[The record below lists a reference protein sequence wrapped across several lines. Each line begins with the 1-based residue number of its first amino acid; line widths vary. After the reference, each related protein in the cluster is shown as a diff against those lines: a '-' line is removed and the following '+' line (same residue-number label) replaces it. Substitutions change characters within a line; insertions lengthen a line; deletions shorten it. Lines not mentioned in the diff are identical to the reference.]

1 MTSSIIWAG
10 TLDNYSD
17 GSHDDFISNMDLWVI
32 LCSLSFQQFCFIL
45 VDLFWNEISLCSPM
59 WSQIHKPPA
68 LSLQVLVLGKKI
80 TNKRLYLVHFCY
92 CFLETSSYY
101 LQVLCWLTFLLSL
114 CQTFLF
120 TICFSAFSTFSFF
133 LTTTF
138 LIAMMCFPTGID
150 FFISLM
156 LNFYFIHVACSLIW
170 LYLFFSVILLSEYIF
185 LSLFIYL
192 IQISLFLL
200 WISHHILQSH
210 SHSSVLPY
218 LSSTHVTSS
227 QKKITN

>member
-1 MTSSIIWAG
+1 MNMSSSIIWAG

-68 LSLQVLVLGKKI
+68 LSFQVLILGKKI
-80 TNKRLYLVHFCY
+80 IDKKLYFVHFCY

-101 LQVLCWLTFLLSL
+101 LQVLRWLTFLLSL

-133 LTTTF
+133 LTTF
-138 LIAMMCFPTGID
+138 LIAMMCFSTGID
-150 FFISLM
+150 FFISLI
-156 LNFYFIHVACSLIW
+156 LNFISYMWHVLLYDLICFFQSFYYQNTFFHH
-170 LYLFFSVILLSEYIF
+170 YLFI
-185 LSLFIYL
+185 
-192 IQISLFLL
+192 
-200 WISHHILQSH
+200 
-210 SHSSVLPY
+210 
-218 LSSTHVTSS
+218 
-227 QKKITN
+227 